1 MMLTF
6 INAGRVEETE
16 EIFRAYI
23 AACKSGRLGQHK
35 STTAE
40 IGRHQQIQV
49 WNTMIEAYFRFN
61 MADKAVDFVEQMLSS
76 TATNSFAIN
85 EIPVP
90 TSSTFATVIAG
101 FIQNKDV
108 KSALSWF
115 DNLLKQE
122 KAPINPF
129 QGLDGKAMKPNTVA
143 WHMMFDALANEG
155 MIDDLNRLYKIARA
169 SYVEDH
175 ILIRGVDHLIVYRAN
190 LDNLEKLT
198 KEQALE
204 VLAWLVDSLSSDPL
218 PGMKERWT
226 LMMDLCLEY
235 VKRGD
240 YVTPF
245 NLLSEFIV
253 GGVAELLPTT
263 GTSARFFDC
272 LRSSPSQSARIK

>member
-1 MMLTF
+1 
-6 INAGRVEETE
+6 
-16 EIFRAYI
+16 
-23 AACKSGRLGQHK
+23 
-35 STTAE
+35 
-40 IGRHQQIQV
+40 
-49 WNTMIEAYFRFN
+49 
-61 MADKAVDFVEQMLSS
+61 
-76 TATNSFAIN
+76 
-85 EIPVP
+85 
-90 TSSTFATVIAG
+90 
-101 FIQNKDV
+101 
-108 KSALSWF
+108 
-115 DNLLKQE
+115 
-122 KAPINPF
+122 
-129 QGLDGKAMKPNTVA
+129 MKPNTVA

-198 KEQALE
+198 KEHSLE

-235 VKRGD
+235 VKRGE

-253 GGVAELLPTT
+253 GKLSYITQKAESPSSYQRLELQHVFLTVCEALHRNLQESNNELPWVVGLTLT
-263 GTSARFFDC
+263 RLSSVLELKPQARFAPYLIPAYSKARYMGGITYEDFHVPDWNVL
-272 LRSSPSQSARIK
+272 LRLSAYIELNAIRGNPDKLPLLHSSRYGKPRCYLRRVH